1 MSVVACEI
9 PVISIL
15 NRHSVDAAFFR
26 DSYSIPMANADNRMT
41 TIFFAIFGHLPK
53 WIKAALIARNRI
65 AAQFELEVPQDS
77 EILNPTEKDAYQVGD
92 TIGPWPIYGLTQ
104 TELVAGRNNKH
115 LDFRLSI
122 LKTTSND
129 VPSVV
134 VSTICNVHNLSGKI
148 YLFFIVPFH
157 KWGLKRLLADAIASG
172 RI

>member
-1 MSVVACEI
+1 MTVVSCDI
-9 PVISIL
+9 PASSIL
-15 NRHSVDAAFFR
+15 DRHSVDAAYFR
-26 DSYSIPMANADNRMT
+26 DSYAVLVSNAYMSMPS
-41 TIFFAIFGHLPK
+41 IFFGIFGHHPK
-53 WIKAALIARNRI
+53 WVKSALIIRNRF
-65 AAQFELEVPQDS
+65 AARFGLEVPPDS
-77 EILNPTEKDAYQVGD
+77 EILNPSIKANYQVGD

-122 LKTTSND
+122 LKTPCTD
-129 VPSVV
+129 GPSII

-157 KWGLKRLLADAIASG
+157 KWGVKRLLTAAIMSG

>member
-1 MSVVACEI
+1 MSVVVCDI
-9 PVISIL
+9 PAISIL
-15 NRHSVDAAFFR
+15 DRHSVDAAFFR
-26 DSYSIPMANADNRMT
+26 DSYSVPIANTDDSMT
-41 TIFFAIFGHLPK
+41 TLFFGIFGHHSK

-65 AAQFELEVPQDS
+65 AAQFGLEVPPDS

-129 VPSVV
+129 VPVVV

-148 YLFFIVPFH
+148 YLLFIGPFH
-157 KWGLKRLLADAIASG
+157 KWGVKRLLTDAVASG

>member
-1 MSVVACEI
+1 MSVVACDI
-9 PVISIL
+9 PASSIL
-15 NRHSVDAAFFR
+15 DRHSVDAAFFR
-26 DSYSIPMANADNRMT
+26 DSYSVPVANAHDNMT
-41 TIFFAIFGHLPK
+41 TIFFGIFGHHPK

-65 AAQFELEVPQDS
+65 AAQFGLEVPPDS
-77 EILNPTEKDAYQVGD
+77 EILNPTEKDSYQVGD

-122 LKTTSND
+122 LKTTRND

-134 VSTICNVHNLSGKI
+134 VSTICNVHNVVGKI

-157 KWGLKRLLADAIASG
+157 KWGMKRLLADAVSAG
-172 RI
+172 RL